1 MLELLDKNVENLFI
15 AYTSKKCD
23 PWKAERVI
31 IHGFSDAS
39 KKAVAVAVYLVSY
52 YKEMESESRLLVAK
66 SRIAPRDTIVPR
78 LELIGAHMLSRL
90 RNHIKNTLTDNKICE
105 YHGWVDSTTVL
116 HWLQDQGKW
125 TRFVK
130 NRTQAIQQN
139 DFINWYYVPTEE
151 NPADLGSRG
160 ISPAKV
166 KKFWFHGPT

>member
-1 MLELLDKNVENLFI
+1 
-15 AYTSKKCD
+15 
-23 PWKAERVI
+23 
-31 IHGFSDAS
+31 
-39 KKAVAVAVYLVSY
+39 
-52 YKEMESESRLLVAK
+52 
-66 SRIAPRDTIVPR
+66 
-78 LELIGAHMLSRL
+78 MLSRL
-90 RNHIKNTLTDNKICE
+90 LNHIKNTLTVNKICE

-125 TRFVK
+125 TRFVE

-166 KKFWFHGPT
+166 KKFWFHGPTWLKDDRQWP